1 MYIFMWM
8 RKDEN
13 DGGKS
18 RVEIF
23 FRYGGDKQFMV
34 M

>member
-1 MYIFMWM
+1 MYISMWM

-18 RVEIF
+18 RVEILP
-23 FRYGGDKQFMV
+23 RHGGDK
-34 M
+34 